1 MKIGSNSM
9 DPFLNMVNIS
19 KSFLDVK
26 ALQEVNLSINENE
39 IVGLVGENG
48 AGKSTLV
55 KILAGVYKADQGK
68 ISMDGKDIY
77 LNNPQN
83 AKKHGIGIVFQE
95 QSILKNMTVYEN
107 LFLGQEKFF
116 LNFGG
121 ILSKERM
128 LKEACEILAELDI
141 DIVPTRN
148 ANTLSFVQ
156 REMIE
161 IARNVWLARKSK
173 ARVPIIL
180 LDEPTTALEQNDIKF
195 LFKKLNE
202 IKKHTAIIFI
212 SHRLEEIVTLCDRV
226 YVLKDG
232 KNVGYFSKD
241 DISEDLLRSKMVGK
255 ELVGEFYQSSMQRK
269 TGEKVVLEL
278 KGCSKKHAFYDVSF
292 QLKEGE
298 ILSICGTVG
307 SGKEALCKAIFGIT
321 KFDSGEVYING
332 VDVKG
337 AINSPMDAFNKGIGY
352 IPEDRR
358 NEGLILNLPI
368 FENITLTVL
377 KKLKSHGMVSRKKQF
392 EVTEKMVKK
401 LDIRSASIT
410 ALCKNLSGGNQQK
423 VVLGKWLLSG
433 NKILV
438 MSHPTRGVD
447 VGAKQQIYTLMREMV
462 NDGVSL
468 ITMGDSFE
476 EDIGLANR
484 IIIMKDGKIM
494 TIIDAN
500 ESKPT
505 SVDLIKYIV

>member
-1 MKIGSNSM
+1 MKIGSDSM
-9 DPFLNMVNIS
+9 HPFLNMVNIS

-68 ISMDGKDIY
+68 ISISGKDIHF
-77 LNNPQN
+77 NNPQD
-83 AKKHGIGIVFQE
+83 AKKNGIGIVFQE

-116 LNFGG
+116 LNFGV
-121 ILSKERM
+121 LSKERM
-128 LKEACEILAELDI
+128 LKEAYEILAELDI
-141 DIVPTRN
+141 NIMPTRN
-148 ANTLSFVQ
+148 ANTLNFIQ

-161 IARNVWLARKSK
+161 IARNVWLARKSNAK
-173 ARVPIIL
+173 VPIIL
-180 LDEPTTALEQNDIKF
+180 LDEPTTVLEQNDIKF
-195 LFKKLNE
+195 LFQKLNE

-232 KNVGYFSKD
+232 KNVGCFSKD
-241 DISEDLLRSKMVGK
+241 DISENLLRDKMVGK

-269 TGEKVVLEL
+269 AGDKVVLEL

-307 SGKEALCKAIFGIT
+307 SGKEALCKAIFGVT
-321 KFDSGEVYING
+321 KFDSGEVYIDG

-337 AINSPMDAFNKGIGY
+337 HINSPMDAFNKGIGY

-368 FENITLTVL
+368 FENMTLTVL
-377 KKLKSHGMVSRKKQF
+377 KKLKSYGMISRKKQF

-401 LDIRSASIT
+401 TDIRSASIT

-423 VVLGKWLLSG
+423 LVLGKWLLSG

-462 NDGVSL
+462 NDGMSL
-468 ITMGDSFE
+468 IIMGDSFE

-505 SVDLIKYIV
+505 PADLIKYVV

>member
-9 DPFLNMVNIS
+9 HPFLNMVNIS

-55 KILAGVYKADQGK
+55 KILAGVYKADRGK
-68 ISMDGKDIY
+68 ISIDDKDIY
-77 LNNPQN
+77 INNPQD

-95 QSILKNMTVYEN
+95 QSILNNMTVCEN

-116 LNFGG
+116 LNLGV
-121 ILSKERM
+121 LSQEKM
-128 LKEACEILAELDI
+128 LKEASEILAELDI
-141 DIVPTRN
+141 DIIPTRN
-148 ANTLSFVQ
+148 ANTLNFIQ

-161 IARNVWLARKSK
+161 IARNVWLARKSN

-195 LFKKLNE
+195 LFQKLNE

-226 YVLKDG
+226 YILKDG
-232 KNVGYFSKD
+232 KNVGCFNKD
-241 DISEDLLRSKMVGK
+241 DISENLLRSKMVGK

-269 TGEKVVLEL
+269 AGEKVVLEL
-278 KGCSKKHAFYDVSF
+278 KGCSKKHAFHDVSF

-321 KFDSGEVYING
+321 KFDSGEVYIDG

-337 AINSPMDAFNKGIGY
+337 HINSPMDAFNRGIGY

-377 KKLKSHGMVSRKKQF
+377 KKLKSYGMVSRKKQF
-392 EVTEKMVKK
+392 EVTEKIVKK
-401 LDIRSASIT
+401 IDIRSASIT
-410 ALCKNLSGGNQQK
+410 AICKNLSGGNQQK
-423 VVLGKWLLSG
+423 AVLGKWLLSG

-462 NDGVSL
+462 NDGMSL

-484 IIIMKDGKIM
+484 IIIMKDGKII
-494 TIIDAN
+494 TVIDAN

-505 SVDLIKYIV
+505 PVDLIKYIV

>member
-9 DPFLNMVNIS
+9 HPFLNMVNIS

-48 AGKSTLV
+48 AGK
-55 KILAGVYKADQGK
+55 ADQGK
-68 ISMDGKDIY
+68 ISISGKDIHF
-77 LNNPQN
+77 NNPQD
-83 AKKHGIGIVFQE
+83 AKKNGIGIVFQE

-116 LNFGG
+116 LNFGV
-121 ILSKERM
+121 LSKERM
-128 LKEACEILAELDI
+128 LKEAYEILAELDI
-141 DIVPTRN
+141 NIMPTRN
-148 ANTLSFVQ
+148 ANTLNFIQ

-161 IARNVWLARKSK
+161 IARNVWLARKSNAK
-173 ARVPIIL
+173 VPIIL
-180 LDEPTTALEQNDIKF
+180 LDEPTTVLEQNDIKF
-195 LFKKLNE
+195 LFQKLNE

-232 KNVGYFSKD
+232 KNVGCFSKD
-241 DISEDLLRSKMVGK
+241 DISENLLRDKMVGK

-269 TGEKVVLEL
+269 AGDKVVLEL

-307 SGKEALCKAIFGIT
+307 SGKEVLCKAIFGVT
-321 KFDSGEVYING
+321 KFDSGEVYIDG

-337 AINSPMDAFNKGIGY
+337 HINSPMDAFNKGIGY

-377 KKLKSHGMVSRKKQF
+377 KKLKSYGMVSRKKQF

-401 LDIRSASIT
+401 TDIRSASIT

-423 VVLGKWLLSG
+423 LVLGKWLLSG

-462 NDGVSL
+462 NDGMSL
-468 ITMGDSFE
+468 IIMGDSFE

-505 SVDLIKYIV
+505 PADLIKYVV

>member
-9 DPFLNMVNIS
+9 HPFLNMVNIS

-55 KILAGVYKADQGK
+55 KILAGVYKADRGK
-68 ISMDGKDIY
+68 ISIDDQDIY
-77 LNNPQN
+77 INNPQD

-95 QSILKNMTVYEN
+95 QSILKNMTVCEN

-116 LNFGG
+116 LNLGV
-121 ILSKERM
+121 LSQERM
-128 LKEACEILAELDI
+128 LKEASEILAELDI
-141 DIVPTRN
+141 DIMPTRN
-148 ANTLSFVQ
+148 ANTLNFIQ

-161 IARNVWLARKSK
+161 IARNVWLARKSN

-195 LFKKLNE
+195 LFQKLNE

-226 YVLKDG
+226 YILKDG
-232 KNVGYFSKD
+232 KNVGCFNKD
-241 DISEDLLRSKMVGK
+241 DVSENLLRSKMVGK

-269 TGEKVVLEL
+269 AGEKVVLEL

-321 KFDSGEVYING
+321 KFDSGDVYIDG
-332 VDVKG
+332 VNVKG
-337 AINSPMDAFNKGIGY
+337 YINSPMDAFNKGIGY

-377 KKLKSHGMVSRKKQF
+377 KKLESHGMVSRKKQF
-392 EVTEKMVKK
+392 EVTEKIVKK
-401 LDIRSASIT
+401 IDIRSASIT

-423 VVLGKWLLSG
+423 AVLGKWLLSG

-462 NDGVSL
+462 NDGMSL

-484 IIIMKDGKIM
+484 IIIMKDGKII

-505 SVDLIKYIV
+505 PVDLIEYIV

>member
-9 DPFLNMVNIS
+9 HPFLNMVNIS

-55 KILAGVYKADQGK
+55 KILAGVYKADRGK
-68 ISMDGKDIY
+68 ISIDDKDIY
-77 LNNPQN
+77 INNPQD

-95 QSILKNMTVYEN
+95 QSILNNMTVCEN

-116 LNFGG
+116 LNLGV
-121 ILSKERM
+121 LSQEKM
-128 LKEACEILAELDI
+128 LKEASEILAELDI
-141 DIVPTRN
+141 DIIPTRN
-148 ANTLSFVQ
+148 ANTLNFIQ

-161 IARNVWLARKSK
+161 IARNVWLARKSN

-195 LFKKLNE
+195 LFQKLNE

-226 YVLKDG
+226 YILKDG
-232 KNVGYFSKD
+232 KNVGCFNKD
-241 DISEDLLRSKMVGK
+241 DISENLLRSKMVGK

-269 TGEKVVLEL
+269 AGEKVVLEL
-278 KGCSKKHAFYDVSF
+278 KGCSKKHAFHDVSF

-321 KFDSGEVYING
+321 KFDSGEVYIDG
-332 VDVKG
+332 VDVKEH
-337 AINSPMDAFNKGIGY
+337 INSPMDAFNRGIGY

-377 KKLKSHGMVSRKKQF
+377 KKLKSHGLVSRKKQF
-392 EVTEKMVKK
+392 EVTEKIVKK
-401 LDIRSASIT
+401 IDIRSASIT
-410 ALCKNLSGGNQQK
+410 AICKNLSGGNQQK
-423 VVLGKWLLSG
+423 AVLGKWLLSG

-462 NDGVSL
+462 NDGMSL

-484 IIIMKDGKIM
+484 IIIMKDGKII
-494 TIIDAN
+494 TVIDAN

-505 SVDLIKYIV
+505 PVDLIKYIV

>member
-1 MKIGSNSM
+1 MKIGSNSIH
-9 DPFLNMVNIS
+9 PFLNMVNIS

-55 KILAGVYKADQGK
+55 KILAGVYKADRGK
-68 ISMDGKDIY
+68 ISIDDKDIY
-77 LNNPQN
+77 INNPQD

-95 QSILKNMTVYEN
+95 QSILKNMTVCEN

-116 LNFGG
+116 LNLGV
-121 ILSKERM
+121 LSQERI
-128 LKEACEILAELDI
+128 LKEASEILAELDI
-141 DIVPTRN
+141 DIMPTRN
-148 ANTLSFVQ
+148 ANTLNFIQ

-161 IARNVWLARKSK
+161 IARNVWLARKSN

-195 LFKKLNE
+195 LFQKLNE

-232 KNVGYFSKD
+232 KNVGCFNKD
-241 DISEDLLRSKMVGK
+241 DISENLLRSKMVGK

-269 TGEKVVLEL
+269 AGEKVVLEL

-321 KFDSGEVYING
+321 KFDSGEVYIDG

-337 AINSPMDAFNKGIGY
+337 HINSPMDAFNKGIGY

-358 NEGLILNLPI
+358 NEGLILNLPL

-392 EVTEKMVKK
+392 EVTEKIVKK
-401 LDIRSASIT
+401 IDIRSASIT

-423 VVLGKWLLSG
+423 AVLGKWLLSG

-462 NDGVSL
+462 NSRMSL

-484 IIIMKDGKIM
+484 IIIMKDGKII

-505 SVDLIKYIV
+505 PVDLIKYIV

>member
-9 DPFLNMVNIS
+9 HPFLNMVNIS

-55 KILAGVYKADQGK
+55 KILAGVYKADRGK
-68 ISMDGKDIY
+68 ISIDDKDIY
-77 LNNPQN
+77 INNPQD

-95 QSILKNMTVYEN
+95 QSILNNMTVCEN

-116 LNFGG
+116 LNLGV
-121 ILSKERM
+121 LSQERM
-128 LKEACEILAELDI
+128 LKEASEILAELDI
-141 DIVPTRN
+141 DIMPTRN
-148 ANTLSFVQ
+148 ANTLNFIQ

-161 IARNVWLARKSK
+161 IARNVWLARKSN

-195 LFKKLNE
+195 LFQKLNE

-226 YVLKDG
+226 YILKDG
-232 KNVGYFSKD
+232 KNVGCFNKD
-241 DISEDLLRSKMVGK
+241 DISENLLRSKMVGK

-269 TGEKVVLEL
+269 AGEKVVLEL
-278 KGCSKKHAFYDVSF
+278 KGCSKKHAFHDVSF

-321 KFDSGEVYING
+321 KFDSGEVYIDG
-332 VDVKG
+332 VNVKG
-337 AINSPMDAFNKGIGY
+337 YINSPMDAFNKGIGY

-377 KKLKSHGMVSRKKQF
+377 KKLKSHGLVSRKKQF
-392 EVTEKMVKK
+392 EVTEKIVKK
-401 LDIRSASIT
+401 IDIRSASIT
-410 ALCKNLSGGNQQK
+410 AICKNLSGGNQQK
-423 VVLGKWLLSG
+423 AVLGKWLLSG

-462 NDGVSL
+462 NDGMSL

-484 IIIMKDGKIM
+484 IIIMKDGKII
-494 TIIDAN
+494 TVIDAN

-505 SVDLIKYIV
+505 PVDLIKYIV

>member
-9 DPFLNMVNIS
+9 HPFLNMVNIS

-55 KILAGVYKADQGK
+55 KILAGVYKADRGK
-68 ISMDGKDIY
+68 ISIDDKDIY
-77 LNNPQN
+77 INNPQD

-95 QSILKNMTVYEN
+95 QSILNNMTVCEN

-116 LNFGG
+116 LNLGV
-121 ILSKERM
+121 LSQEKM
-128 LKEACEILAELDI
+128 LKEASEILAELDI
-141 DIVPTRN
+141 DIIPTRN
-148 ANTLSFVQ
+148 ANTLNFIQ

-161 IARNVWLARKSK
+161 IARNVWLARKSN

-195 LFKKLNE
+195 LFQKLNE

-226 YVLKDG
+226 YILKDG
-232 KNVGYFSKD
+232 KNVGCFNKD
-241 DISEDLLRSKMVGK
+241 DISENLLRSKMVGK

-269 TGEKVVLEL
+269 AGEKVVLEL
-278 KGCSKKHAFYDVSF
+278 KGCSKKHAFHDVSF

-321 KFDSGEVYING
+321 KFDSGEVYIDG

-337 AINSPMDAFNKGIGY
+337 HINSPMDAFNRGIGY

-377 KKLKSHGMVSRKKQF
+377 KKLKSHGLVSRKKQF
-392 EVTEKMVKK
+392 EVTEKIVKK
-401 LDIRSASIT
+401 IDIRSASIT
-410 ALCKNLSGGNQQK
+410 AICKNLSGGNQQK
-423 VVLGKWLLSG
+423 AVLGKWLLSG

-462 NDGVSL
+462 NDGMSL

-484 IIIMKDGKIM
+484 IIIMKDGKII
-494 TIIDAN
+494 TVIDAN

-505 SVDLIKYIV
+505 PVDLIKYIV

>member
-1 MKIGSNSM
+1 MKIGSNSIH
-9 DPFLNMVNIS
+9 PFLNMVNIS

-55 KILAGVYKADQGK
+55 KILAGVYKADRGK
-68 ISMDGKDIY
+68 ISIDDKDIY
-77 LNNPQN
+77 INNPQD

-95 QSILKNMTVYEN
+95 QSILKNMTVCEN

-116 LNFGG
+116 LNLGV
-121 ILSKERM
+121 LSQERM
-128 LKEACEILAELDI
+128 LKEASEILAELDI
-141 DIVPTRN
+141 DIMPTRN
-148 ANTLSFVQ
+148 ANTLNFIQ

-161 IARNVWLARKSK
+161 IARNVWLARKSN

-195 LFKKLNE
+195 LFQKLNE

-226 YVLKDG
+226 YILKDG
-232 KNVGYFSKD
+232 KNVGCFNKD
-241 DISEDLLRSKMVGK
+241 DVSENLLRSKMVGK

-269 TGEKVVLEL
+269 AGEKVVLEL

-321 KFDSGEVYING
+321 KFDSGDVYIDG
-332 VDVKG
+332 VNVKG
-337 AINSPMDAFNKGIGY
+337 YINSPMDAFNKGIGY

-377 KKLKSHGMVSRKKQF
+377 KKLESHGMVSRKKQF
-392 EVTEKMVKK
+392 EVTEKIVKK
-401 LDIRSASIT
+401 IDIRSASIT

-423 VVLGKWLLSG
+423 AVLGKWLLSG

-462 NDGVSL
+462 NDGMSL

-484 IIIMKDGKIM
+484 IIIMKDGKII

-505 SVDLIKYIV
+505 PVDLIEYIV

>member
-9 DPFLNMVNIS
+9 EPFLNMVNIS
-19 KSFLDVK
+19 KSFLNVK
-26 ALQEVNLSINENE
+26 ALQEVNFSINENE

-68 ISMDGKDIY
+68 ISMNGKDIY
-77 LNNPQN
+77 FNNPQD

-95 QSILKNMTVYEN
+95 QSILNNMTVYEN

-116 LNFGG
+116 LNLGV
-121 ILSKERM
+121 LSKERM
-128 LKEACEILAELDI
+128 LKEAGEILAELDI

-161 IARNVWLARKSK
+161 IARNVWLARKSNAK
-173 ARVPIIL
+173 VPIIL

-195 LFKKLNE
+195 LFQKLNE
-202 IKKHTAIIFI
+202 IKKHVAIIFI

-232 KNVGYFSKD
+232 KNVDCFSKD
-241 DISEDLLRSKMVGK
+241 DLSENLLRSKMVGK

-269 TGEKVVLEL
+269 AGEKVVLEL

-307 SGKEALCKAIFGIT
+307 SGKEELCKAIFGIT
-321 KFDSGEVYING
+321 KFDSGEVYIDG
-332 VDVKG
+332 VDIKG
-337 AINSPMDAFNKGIGY
+337 SINSPMDAFNKGIGY
-352 IPEDRR
+352 LPEDRR

-377 KKLKSHGMVSRKKQF
+377 KKLKSHGMVSRKRQF

-401 LDIRSASIT
+401 IDIRSASIT
-410 ALCKNLSGGNQQK
+410 VLCKNLSGGNQQK

-462 NDGVSL
+462 NDEVSL
-468 ITMGDSFE
+468 IIMGDSFE

-505 SVDLIKYIV
+505 SADLIKYIV

>member
-9 DPFLNMVNIS
+9 HPFLNMVNIS

-55 KILAGVYKADQGK
+55 KILAGVYKADRGK
-68 ISMDGKDIY
+68 ISIDDKDIY
-77 LNNPQN
+77 INNPQD

-95 QSILKNMTVYEN
+95 QSILNNMTVCEN

-116 LNFGG
+116 LNLGV
-121 ILSKERM
+121 LSQEKM
-128 LKEACEILAELDI
+128 LKEASEILAELDI
-141 DIVPTRN
+141 DIIPTRN
-148 ANTLSFVQ
+148 ANTLNFIQ

-161 IARNVWLARKSK
+161 IARNVWLARKSN

-195 LFKKLNE
+195 LFQKLNE

-226 YVLKDG
+226 YILKDG
-232 KNVGYFSKD
+232 KNVGCFNKD
-241 DISEDLLRSKMVGK
+241 DISENLLRSKMVGK

-269 TGEKVVLEL
+269 AGEKVVLEL
-278 KGCSKKHAFYDVSF
+278 KECSKKHAFHDVSF

-321 KFDSGEVYING
+321 KFDSGDVYIDG
-332 VDVKG
+332 VNVKG
-337 AINSPMDAFNKGIGY
+337 YINSPMDAFNKGIGY

-377 KKLKSHGMVSRKKQF
+377 KKLKSHGLVSRKKQF
-392 EVTEKMVKK
+392 EVTEKIVKK
-401 LDIRSASIT
+401 IDIRSASIT
-410 ALCKNLSGGNQQK
+410 AICKNLSGGNQQK
-423 VVLGKWLLSG
+423 AVLGKWLLSG

-462 NDGVSL
+462 NDGMSL

-484 IIIMKDGKIM
+484 IIIMKDGKII
-494 TIIDAN
+494 TVIDAN

-505 SVDLIKYIV
+505 PVDLIKYIV

>member
-9 DPFLNMVNIS
+9 EPFLNMLNIS

-55 KILAGVYKADQGK
+55 KILAGVYQADQGK

-77 LNNPQN
+77 FNNPQD

-95 QSILKNMTVYEN
+95 QSILSNMTVYEN

-116 LNFGG
+116 LNFGV
-121 ILSKERM
+121 LSKERM
-128 LKEACEILAELDI
+128 LKEASEILAELDI

-161 IARNVWLARKSK
+161 IARNVWLARKSNAK
-173 ARVPIIL
+173 VPIIL

-195 LFKKLNE
+195 LFQKLNE

-232 KNVGYFSKD
+232 KNVDCFSKD
-241 DISEDLLRSKMVGK
+241 DLSENLLRSKMVGK
-255 ELVGEFYQSSMQRK
+255 ELVGEFYQQSMKRK
-269 TGEKVVLEL
+269 AGEEIVLEL
-278 KGCSKKHAFYDVSF
+278 KGCSRKNAFYDVSF

-321 KFDSGEVYING
+321 KFDSGEVYIDG
-332 VDVKG
+332 VDIKG
-337 AINSPMDAFNKGIGY
+337 SINSPMDAFNKGIGY

-358 NEGLILNLPI
+358 NEGLILNLPL

-377 KKLKSHGMVSRKKQF
+377 KKLTSHGMVSRKKQF

-401 LDIRSASIT
+401 IDIRSASIT
-410 ALCKNLSGGNQQK
+410 ALIKNLSGGNQQK
-423 VVLGKWLLSG
+423 AVLGKWLLSG

-494 TIIDAN
+494 KIIDAN

>member
-1 MKIGSNSM
+1 MKIGSNSIH
-9 DPFLNMVNIS
+9 PFLNMVNIS

-55 KILAGVYKADQGK
+55 KILAGVYKADRGK
-68 ISMDGKDIY
+68 ISIDDKDIY
-77 LNNPQN
+77 INNPQD

-95 QSILKNMTVYEN
+95 QSILKNMTVCEN

-116 LNFGG
+116 LNLGV
-121 ILSKERM
+121 LSQERM
-128 LKEACEILAELDI
+128 LKEASEILAELDI
-141 DIVPTRN
+141 DIMPTRN
-148 ANTLSFVQ
+148 ANTLNFIQ

-161 IARNVWLARKSK
+161 IARNVWLARKSN

-180 LDEPTTALEQNDIKF
+180 LDEPTTALEQDDIKF
-195 LFKKLNE
+195 LFQKLNE

-226 YVLKDG
+226 YILKDG
-232 KNVGYFSKD
+232 KNVGCFNKD
-241 DISEDLLRSKMVGK
+241 DISENLLRSKMVGK

-269 TGEKVVLEL
+269 AGEKVVLEL

-321 KFDSGEVYING
+321 KFDSGDVYIDG
-332 VDVKG
+332 VNVKG
-337 AINSPMDAFNKGIGY
+337 YINSPMDAFNKGIGY

-377 KKLKSHGMVSRKKQF
+377 KKLESHGMVSRKKQF
-392 EVTEKMVKK
+392 EVTEKIVKK
-401 LDIRSASIT
+401 IDIRSASIT

-423 VVLGKWLLSG
+423 AVLGKWLLSG

-462 NDGVSL
+462 NDGMSL

-505 SVDLIKYIV
+505 PVDLIEYIV

>member
-1 MKIGSNSM
+1 MKIGSNSIH
-9 DPFLNMVNIS
+9 PFLNMVNIS

-55 KILAGVYKADQGK
+55 KILAGVYKADRGK
-68 ISMDGKDIY
+68 ISIDDKDIY
-77 LNNPQN
+77 INNPQD

-95 QSILKNMTVYEN
+95 QSILKNMTVCEN

-116 LNFGG
+116 LNLGV
-121 ILSKERM
+121 LSQERM
-128 LKEACEILAELDI
+128 LKEASEILAELDI
-141 DIVPTRN
+141 DIMPTRN
-148 ANTLSFVQ
+148 ANTLNFIQ

-161 IARNVWLARKSK
+161 IARNVWLARKSN

-195 LFKKLNE
+195 LFQKLNE

-226 YVLKDG
+226 YILKDG
-232 KNVGYFSKD
+232 KNVGCFNKD
-241 DISEDLLRSKMVGK
+241 DISENLLRSKMVGK

-269 TGEKVVLEL
+269 AGEKVVLEL
-278 KGCSKKHAFYDVSF
+278 KGCSKKHAFHDVSF

-321 KFDSGEVYING
+321 KFDSGEVYIDG
-332 VDVKG
+332 VDAKG
-337 AINSPMDAFNKGIGY
+337 HINSPMDAFNKGIGY

-377 KKLKSHGMVSRKKQF
+377 KKLKSYGMVSRKKQF
-392 EVTEKMVKK
+392 EVTEKIVKK
-401 LDIRSASIT
+401 IDIRSASIT
-410 ALCKNLSGGNQQK
+410 AICKNLSGGNQQK
-423 VVLGKWLLSG
+423 AVLGKWLLSG

-462 NDGVSL
+462 NDGMSL

-484 IIIMKDGKIM
+484 IIIMKDGKII
-494 TIIDAN
+494 TVIDAN

-505 SVDLIKYIV
+505 PVDLIKYIV

>member
-1 MKIGSNSM
+1 MKIGSNSIH
-9 DPFLNMVNIS
+9 PFLNMVNIS

-55 KILAGVYKADQGK
+55 KILAGVYKADRGK
-68 ISMDGKDIY
+68 ISIDDKDIY
-77 LNNPQN
+77 INNPQD

-95 QSILKNMTVYEN
+95 QSILKNMTVCEN

-116 LNFGG
+116 LNLGV
-121 ILSKERM
+121 LSQERM
-128 LKEACEILAELDI
+128 LKEASEILAELDI
-141 DIVPTRN
+141 DIMPTRN
-148 ANTLSFVQ
+148 ANTLNFIQ

-161 IARNVWLARKSK
+161 IARNVWLARKSN

-195 LFKKLNE
+195 LFQKLNE

-226 YVLKDG
+226 YILKDG
-232 KNVGYFSKD
+232 KNVGCFNKD
-241 DISEDLLRSKMVGK
+241 DISENLLRSKMVGK

-269 TGEKVVLEL
+269 AGEKVVLEL

-321 KFDSGEVYING
+321 KFDSGDVYIDG
-332 VDVKG
+332 VNVKG
-337 AINSPMDAFNKGIGY
+337 YINSPMDAFNKGIGY

-377 KKLKSHGMVSRKKQF
+377 KKLKSHGLVSRKKQF
-392 EVTEKMVKK
+392 EVTEKIVKK
-401 LDIRSASIT
+401 IDIRSASIT

-423 VVLGKWLLSG
+423 AVLGKWLLSG

-462 NDGVSL
+462 NDGMSL

-484 IIIMKDGKIM
+484 IIIMKDGKII

-505 SVDLIKYIV
+505 PVDLIEYIV

>member
-1 MKIGSNSM
+1 MKIGSNSIH
-9 DPFLNMVNIS
+9 PFLNMVNIS

-55 KILAGVYKADQGK
+55 KILAGVYKADRGK
-68 ISMDGKDIY
+68 ISIDDKDIY
-77 LNNPQN
+77 INNPQD

-95 QSILKNMTVYEN
+95 QSILKNMTVCEN

-116 LNFGG
+116 LNLGV
-121 ILSKERM
+121 LSQERM
-128 LKEACEILAELDI
+128 LKEASEILAELDI
-141 DIVPTRN
+141 DIMPTRN
-148 ANTLSFVQ
+148 ANTLNFIQ

-161 IARNVWLARKSK
+161 IARNVWLARKSN

-180 LDEPTTALEQNDIKF
+180 LDEPTTALEQDDIKF
-195 LFKKLNE
+195 LFQKLNE

-226 YVLKDG
+226 YILKDG
-232 KNVGYFSKD
+232 KNVGCFNKD
-241 DISEDLLRSKMVGK
+241 DISENLLRSKMVGK

-269 TGEKVVLEL
+269 AGEKVVLEL
-278 KGCSKKHAFYDVSF
+278 KGCSKKHAFYNVSF

-307 SGKEALCKAIFGIT
+307 SGKEALCKAIFGII
-321 KFDSGEVYING
+321 KFDSGEVYIDG

-337 AINSPMDAFNKGIGY
+337 HINSPMDAFNKGIGY

-358 NEGLILNLPI
+358 NEGLILNLPL

-377 KKLKSHGMVSRKKQF
+377 KKLKSYGMVSRKKQF

-401 LDIRSASIT
+401 TDIRSASIT

-423 VVLGKWLLSG
+423 LVLGKWLLSG

-462 NDGVSL
+462 NDGMSL

-484 IIIMKDGKIM
+484 IIIMKDGKII

-505 SVDLIKYIV
+505 PVDLIEYIV

>member
-9 DPFLNMVNIS
+9 HPFLNMVNIS

-55 KILAGVYKADQGK
+55 KILAGVYKADRGK
-68 ISMDGKDIY
+68 ISIDDKDIY
-77 LNNPQN
+77 INNPQD

-95 QSILKNMTVYEN
+95 QSILNNMTVCEN

-116 LNFGG
+116 LNLGV
-121 ILSKERM
+121 LSQEKM
-128 LKEACEILAELDI
+128 LKEASEILAELDI
-141 DIVPTRN
+141 DIIPTRN
-148 ANTLSFVQ
+148 ANTLNFIQ

-161 IARNVWLARKSK
+161 IARNVWLARKSN

-195 LFKKLNE
+195 LFQKLNE

-226 YVLKDG
+226 YILKDG
-232 KNVGYFSKD
+232 KNVGCFNKD
-241 DISEDLLRSKMVGK
+241 DVSENLLRSKMVGK

-269 TGEKVVLEL
+269 AGEKVVLEL
-278 KGCSKKHAFYDVSF
+278 KGCSKKHAFYNVSF

-321 KFDSGEVYING
+321 KFDSGEVYIDG

-337 AINSPMDAFNKGIGY
+337 HINSPMDAFNRGIGY

-377 KKLKSHGMVSRKKQF
+377 KKLKSHGLVSRKKQF
-392 EVTEKMVKK
+392 EVTEKIVKK
-401 LDIRSASIT
+401 IDIRSASIT
-410 ALCKNLSGGNQQK
+410 AICKNLSGGNQQK
-423 VVLGKWLLSG
+423 AVLGKWLLSG

-462 NDGVSL
+462 NDGMSL

-484 IIIMKDGKIM
+484 IIIMKDGKII
-494 TIIDAN
+494 TVIDAN

-505 SVDLIKYIV
+505 PVDLIKYIV

>member
-9 DPFLNMVNIS
+9 EPFLNMVNIS

-77 LNNPQN
+77 FNNPQD

-95 QSILKNMTVYEN
+95 QSILSNMTVYEN

-116 LNFGG
+116 LNLGV
-121 ILSKERM
+121 LSKERM
-128 LKEACEILAELDI
+128 LKEAREILAELDI

-161 IARNVWLARKSK
+161 IARNLWLARKSNAK
-173 ARVPIIL
+173 VPIIL

-195 LFKKLNE
+195 LFQKLNE

-232 KNVGYFSKD
+232 KNVACFSRD
-241 DISEDLLRSKMVGK
+241 DLSENLLRSKMVGK

-269 TGEKVVLEL
+269 AGEKVVLEL
-278 KGCSKKHAFYDVSF
+278 KRCSKKHAFYDVSF

-321 KFDSGEVYING
+321 KFDSGEVYIDG

-337 AINSPMDAFNKGIGY
+337 SINSPMDAFNKGIGY

-401 LDIRSASIT
+401 IDIRSASIT
-410 ALCKNLSGGNQQK
+410 ALTKNLSGGNQQK

-505 SVDLIKYIV
+505 SADLINYIV